1 MAKNYQQAG
10 LTIPVTNS
18 TNEVIKS
25 GAPVV
30 LGDLIVIAITD
41 IAKDKTGDGFAQGVF
56 RLPKLTTEAIT
67 VGKKV
72 YLKDAKVQ
80 LTATGA
86 VFAGYAWESAVQD
99 ATAVAVKING

>member
-10 LTIPVTNS
+10 LTIPVTNNTS
-18 TNEVIKS
+18 QVMKS
-25 GAPVV
+25 GDPVV

-41 IAKDKTGDGFAQGVF
+41 IAKEKTGDGFAQGVF
-56 RLPKLTTEAIT
+56 RLPKLNTEAIT

-72 YLKDAKVQ
+72 YLKDSKVQ

-86 VFAGYAWESAVQD
+86 IFAGHAWESAAQD
-99 ATAVAVKING
+99 ATTVAVKING